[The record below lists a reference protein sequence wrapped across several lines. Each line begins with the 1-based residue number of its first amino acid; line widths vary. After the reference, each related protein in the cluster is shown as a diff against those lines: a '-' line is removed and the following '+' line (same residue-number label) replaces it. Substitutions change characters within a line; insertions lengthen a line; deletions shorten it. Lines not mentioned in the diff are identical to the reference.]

1 MKPPSMKTGRSLSL
15 AAGTLAVA
23 TVAGCFALGVGI
35 DPPADELY
43 YPTAVLTSPGKHAL
57 YIVNSDF
64 DIQYTGGTVQTVDLD
79 SVRRCVGQLA
89 ADLGTGALEGQAC
102 ANAGLDVNVKQVIYP
117 GPCSPIKLKF
127 DASAKGGSSPGTAC
141 ELFVTGSQREQ
152 VQVPLIKESRIIG
165 AFASSATLAR
175 STDAGS
181 GDASQR
187 LFVTVRGDPSV
198 TYFDTTDD
206 TQDATDAFRLDCK
219 SDGTDDLGGICPRG
233 SRLGVSP
240 YQSLRL
246 IGLPVEPT
254 GIAASDDGKAIVT
267 VHQTGGTSTQT
278 GGQASLLVNPALG
291 TPTLEFVLGGLPDYP
306 QDVAAIPTSRY
317 VQLKNEQGQNFDYRP
332 GFLVTFRA
340 AREVDLLRYFDDS
353 SGTSRHFLQRVNAFT
368 IATNSDG
375 SDSRGIAV
383 SQANRRACED
393 KCADGDEACLEAC
406 VDVPLDV
413 YVANRTPASLLI
425 GKLTTTLAH
434 SGTGQIS
441 SLTETLNINDM
452 VPLAAGASRVAVAE
466 VLGKDGKR
474 SERVFALAFDSRY
487 LVIYDPAQNRVEA
500 TLRTGRGPQAMAFDI
515 VEKSG
520 DDSGRAFLY
529 VAHFTDSYV
538 GVVDLDTRNVR
549 TYGSM
554 FASVGVP
561 NPPKESQ

>member
-1 MKPPSMKTGRSLSL
+1 MMPPSMKTGRSLSL

-57 YIVNSDF
+57 YIINSDF
-64 DIQYTGGTVQTVDLD
+64 DIQFTGGTVQTVDLD

-89 ADLGTGALEGQAC
+89 TDLGSGQQEGQAC
-102 ANAGLDVNVKQVIYP
+102 TNAGLEVNAKQVIYP
-117 GPCSPIKLKF
+117 GPCSPIKLKL
-127 DASAKGGSSPGTAC
+127 DASGKGGTAPGSAC
-141 ELFVTGSQREQ
+141 ELTVSGSQREQ
-152 VQVPLIKESRIIG
+152 VPVPLIKTSRIIG

-175 STDAGS
+175 SVDADS

-187 LFVTVRGDPSV
+187 LFVAVRGDPSV
-198 TYFDTTDD
+198 TYFDTADD
-206 TQDATDAFRLDCK
+206 RTDATDAFRLDCK
-219 SDGTDDLGGICPRG
+219 SDGAVDLGGICPRG

-240 YQSLRL
+240 NQSSRL

-254 GIAASDDGKAIVT
+254 GIATSDDGKAIVT
-267 VHQTGGTSTQT
+267 VHQTGGTTTQT
-278 GGQASLLVNPALG
+278 GGQASLLVNPGIG

-317 VQLKNEQGQNFDYRP
+317 VKLKNEQGQNFDDRP

-340 AREVDLLRYFDDS
+340 AREVDLIRYFDDS
-353 SGTSRHFLQRVNAFT
+353 LGTSRHFLQRVNAFG
-368 IATNSDG
+368 IVTNSDG

-383 SQANRRACED
+383 SHANRSACED
-393 KCADGDEACLEAC
+393 KCADGDETCLETC

-413 YVANRTPASLLI
+413 YIANRTPASLLI
-425 GKLTTTLAH
+425 GKLTTTLEH
-434 SGTGQIS
+434 SGAGQIS
-441 SLTETLNINDM
+441 SLTETLNLNDM
-452 VPLAAGASRVAVAE
+452 VPLATGASRVAVAE
-466 VLGKDGKR
+466 VLDKDGKR
-474 SERVFALAFDSRY
+474 SERVFALSFDSRY
-487 LVIYDPAQNRVEA
+487 LVIYDPAQRRVEA

-515 VEKSG
+515 VEKSDG
-520 DDSGRAFLY
+520 DSGRAFLY